1 MQRNKIKGFT
11 LIELMIAMAV
21 MTYGILGFTVLNIRA
36 LNNRTFYREMSRST
50 FIAERA
56 AEVLT
61 HLKYDHNLLA
71 DDVDAN
77 ASEYPT
83 ASDNDG
89 DTDTFADMDYTY
101 TVNSKAGKKWYR
113 IELLGKQRYY
123 LRWEVLTGSDTVA
136 PGNNVKL
143 IRIYSA
149 FEKKDPDTG
158 NIVLGGYNPAKIG
171 STIIT
176 FNLNNLP

>member
-1 MQRNKIKGFT
+1 MQRKKIEGFT
-11 LIELMIAMAV
+11 LVELMIAMAV
-21 MTYGILGFTVLNIRA
+21 MAFGILGFTLLNVRS

-61 HLKYDHNLLA
+61 HLKYDNDLIA
-71 DDVDAN
+71 DAMDAN

-89 DTDTFADMDYTY
+89 DTDTFAGMLY

-113 IELLGKQRYY
+113 TTHGKQRYY
-123 LRWEVLTGSDTVA
+123 LRWEVLTGSDTIP
-136 PGNNVKL
+136 PGNNIKL
-143 IRIYSA
+143 IRVYTA
-149 FEKKDPDTG
+149 FEKKDLDTG
-158 NIVLGGYNPAKIG
+158 NIVLGGYNPTKIG
-171 STIIT
+171 PTIVS
-176 FNLNNLP
+176 FNLDSLS

>member
-11 LIELMIAMAV
+11 LVELMIAMAV
-21 MTYGILGFTVLNIRA
+21 MAFGILGFTLLNVRA
-36 LNNRTFYREMSRST
+36 LNNRTFYREMNRST

-56 AEVLT
+56 AEILT
-61 HLKYDHNLLA
+61 HLKYDDDLIV
-71 DDVDAN
+71 DDVDAS

-83 ASDNDG
+83 AADNDG
-89 DTDTFADMDYTY
+89 DTDTFTDMDYT
-101 TVNSKAGKKWYR
+101 VSSKAGKKWYR
-113 IELLGKQRYY
+113 IELGKQRYY

-171 STIIT
+171 PTIIT
-176 FNLNNLP
+176 FNLNNL